1 LKLFAGPVA
10 VAIARYVAV
19 VIVLIA
25 DVLGARRRIGV
36 DGFLP
41 PVFILAE
48 VEPLILRLGLLWLF
62 FGVLHAPIFGAWAGA
77 AGLELLLTIR
87 PILKAVANDVT
98 KAKPRKNGTVHAR
111 RQVRSEQACR

>member
-1 LKLFAGPVA
+1 MKLLGRPLAPA
-10 VAIARYVAV
+10 VTLYVAV
-19 VIVLIA
+19 VIFLIA
-25 DVLGARRRIGV
+25 KALIAGVAIDVH
-36 DGFLP
+36 P
-41 PVFILAE
+41 LAPKLLELVE